1 MELATIFLINYTYLH
16 VYVIFHTLKV
26 CYVTIHNGTQLFY
39 SDRLRYYY
47 SYEQVLQ
54 NGLARDKSSRIEIS
68 L

>member
-1 MELATIFLINYTYLH
+1 MDTSHYFSHKLH
-16 VYVIFHTLKV
+16 VFTRIHHL
-26 CYVTIHNGTQLFY
+26 CYVTIHNGIQLFY
-39 SDRLRYYY
+39 SDRLGYY